1 MKAIAITRQG
11 SPVSPNVA
19 LVDMPAPTPPA
30 GAVRVRTEAAALNH
44 LDLWV
49 GMGLPG
55 IDTTYPFV
63 SGSDGAGV
71 VDALGPGVDQ
81 AWLGRRVLLNAAVVQ
96 PPNPMPGQDPA
107 GEDIRMI
114 GEHDPGCLAEHFIAP
129 VGNVIDIGECDPVEA
144 AAFGLTHLTAWRMLW
159 TRARVR
165 PGMTVLVPGI
175 GGGVAVALLG
185 IARHLGCT
193 TIVTSRHAHKLE
205 KARSLGADHGILDAG
220 QDWSKDVRKITGRR
234 GVDIVA
240 DSVGKAVH
248 ASCLKSLAR
257 GGTFVTCGCT
267 TGPDATTDLAR
278 IFWNQLSVIGSTM
291 GDMTEFASVVAL
303 FRSGALKPCVDRV
316 FSPAEGRAAFARLE
330 AGEQFGKVVVDWRKS

>member
-1 MKAIAITRQG
+1 MKALAIMRQG
-11 SPVSPNVA
+11 SPVAPNVA
-19 LVDMPAPTPPA
+19 LTDMPDPEPGP
-30 GAVRVRTEAAALNH
+30 GQLRVRTEASALNH

-55 IDTTYPFV
+55 IDTTYPFI
-63 SGSDGAGV
+63 SGSDGAGI
-71 VDALGPGVDQ
+71 VDAVGKGVD
-81 AWLGRRVLLNAAVVQ
+81 ASWVGRRVLLNAAVVQ
-96 PPNPMPGQDPA
+96 APPAAPGLAPS

-114 GEHDPGCLAEHFIAP
+114 GEHDPGCLAERFIAP
-129 VGNVIDIGECDPVEA
+129 ATNVLDIGDADPAKA

-165 PGMTVLVPGI
+165 PGMTVLIPGI

-193 TIVTSRHAHKLE
+193 TIVTSRHTHKLE
-205 KARSLGADHGILDAG
+205 RARALGADHAILDDG
-220 QDWSKDVRKITGRR
+220 GDWSREVRKVTSRR

-248 ASCLKSLAR
+248 GACLRSLSR

-267 TGPDATTDLAR
+267 SGSDATSDLTR

-291 GDMTEFASVVAL
+291 GDMDEFRSVVAL
-303 FRSGALKPCVDRV
+303 FRTGALQPVVDQV
-316 FSPAEGRAAFARLE
+316 VVPSGGRDAFARLE
-330 AGEQFGKVVVDWRKS
+330 AGDQFGKIVIRWG